1 MKKLAKLKKLP
12 ASASSQIKIVN
23 NATKA
28 SKGKVS
34 NILRPKTVTKGN
46 DGKKHHAQFIQLQKE
61 IEKNKQLLKLTQW
74 ATAFF
79 DDEPDIKK
87 IAQKVSAM
95 VDYSIDA
102 VNTREFILYLLKNK
116 SLLKTLRQFEHSPKF
131 SINFNLYKKYLPYIS
146 FGVSKKNNDWSYR
159 SLILTQAKTYK
170 KQANT
175 DWAITYRMPMILA
188 AANIAAKTESG
199 RCEEHAYTSLYLL
212 NMGHMIQNMPYG
224 QLKNDIFYTGA
235 AIKGHAFALLVKG
248 KEFKKAIEDAIT
260 FEGKSDIDTIL
271 SWLAKNNKKWGKN
284 AWIIDGWNTK
294 NVSSLASR
302 KTNLPLKTK
311 ISSKMFSR
319 DFGQKNQNFSKSVM
333 AVVNAVKTHSS
344 NSSKW
349 DLTLKQMIY
358 RVAKKY
364 RITIK

>member
-12 ASASSQIKIVN
+12 ASASIQIKIVSN
-23 NATKA
+23 TTKT
-28 SKGKVS
+28 SKRKVS

-61 IEKNKQLLKLTQW
+61 IGKNKKLLKLTQW

-87 IAQKVSAM
+87 IAQKVSTM
-95 VDYSIDA
+95 VDHSIDA
-102 VNTREFILYLLKNK
+102 VNTREFFLYLMKNPDLIK
-116 SLLKTLRQFEHSPKF
+116 VLRQFEHSPKF
-131 SINFNLYKKYLPYIS
+131 SVNFNLYKNFIPTIS

-170 KQANT
+170 KQAST

-188 AANIAAKTESG
+188 AANIAARTESG
-199 RCEEHAYTSLYLL
+199 KCEEHAYTSLYLL

-235 AIKGHAFALLVKG
+235 AVKGHAFSLLVKG
-248 KEFKKAIEDAIT
+248 KEFKKAIMIAKKST
-260 FEGKSDIDTIL
+260 NKSDMKSIL
-271 SWLAKNNKKWGKN
+271 AWLMLNTKKWGKN
-284 AWIIDGWNTK
+284 AWVVDGWDTK
-294 NVSSLASR
+294 NVASLSSR
-302 KTNLPLKTK
+302 KSNLGLSGGIT
-311 ISSKMFSR
+311 SKMFAR
-319 DFGQKNQNFSKSVM
+319 NFEQKNQKFSKSVM
-333 AVVNAVKTHSS
+333 AVVNSVKTHSS
-344 NSSKW
+344 NNSKW
-349 DLTLKQMIY
+349 DLTVKQMVY

-364 RITIK
+364 GITIK

>member
-61 IEKNKQLLKLTQW
+61 IGKNKQLLKLTQW

-131 SINFNLYKKYLPYIS
+131 SVNFNLYKKYLPYIS

-188 AANIAAKTESG
+188 AANIAARTESG

-224 QLKNDIFYTGA
+224 QLKGDIFYSGC

-248 KEFKKAIEDAIT
+248 KEFKKAIDDAIA

-271 SWLAKNNKKWGKN
+271 GWLAKNTKNWGKN

-319 DFGQKNQNFSKSVM
+319 DFGTGTPTAALSPAAKRLGIKPHKAKGTS
-333 AVVNAVKTHSS
+333 
-344 NSSKW
+344 W
-349 DLTLKQMIY
+349 DLTIKQMVY
-358 RVAKKY
+358 RVAKKHKVT
-364 RITIK
+364 IT